1 MNQDIRQTDPIITPT
16 DKCSHVIVV
25 TQDELNQLGDILDN
39 PFIPLNDLQKALF
52 TKGYR
57 LTRL

>member
-1 MNQDIRQTDPIITPT
+1 MDQDIRQTDPIITPT

>member
-39 PFIPLNDLQKALF
+39 PFLTLTDQQKALF